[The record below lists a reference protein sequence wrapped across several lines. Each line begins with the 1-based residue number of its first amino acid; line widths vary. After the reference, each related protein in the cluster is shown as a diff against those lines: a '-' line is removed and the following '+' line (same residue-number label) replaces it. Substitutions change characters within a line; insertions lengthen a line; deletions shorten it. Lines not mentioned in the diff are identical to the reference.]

1 MLLSVM
7 EKKCFQVF
15 KQIKI
20 ADGNQPKIG
29 PVVTALQ
36 AHFELTRTATYER
49 LIFNTFQQSKE

>member
-1 MLLSVM
+1 MLLSAM

-20 ADGNQPKIG
+20 ADSNQPKIG
-29 PVVTALQ
+29 PALQ